1 MMDINAISAASIVY
15 HMSQVQQGVA
25 VALLSDAM
33 QMTELSGAQ
42 MIQSMEYAMQPSDH
56 LLDTYS

>member
-1 MMDINAISAASIVY
+1 MDINAISAASIVY
-15 HMSQVQQGVA
+15 HMRQVQQGVA

-42 MIQSMEYAMQPSDH
+42 MIQSMESAMPPS
-56 LLDTYS
+56 SRA

>member
-1 MMDINAISAASIVY
+1 MDINAISATSIVY

-42 MIQSMEYAMQPSDH
+42 MIQSMEAAMPPSSQ
-56 LLDTYS
+56 LLDTYA

>member
-1 MMDINAISAASIVY
+1 MDINGISAASIVY
-15 HMSQVQQGVA
+15 HMSQMQQGFA

-42 MIQSMEYAMQPSDH
+42 MIQSMESAMPPSSH
-56 LLDTYS
+56 LLDTYA